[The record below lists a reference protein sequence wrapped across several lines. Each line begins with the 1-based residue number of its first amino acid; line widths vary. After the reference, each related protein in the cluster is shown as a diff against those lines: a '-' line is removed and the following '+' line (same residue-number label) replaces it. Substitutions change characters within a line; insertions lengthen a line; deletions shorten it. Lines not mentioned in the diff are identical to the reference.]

1 MQIFVKSVG
10 GAMMALQVAAHT
22 TVAEVKAALAEQCGD
37 EAAAVHLVAATQLLE
52 DGATLGDYA
61 LAAESTVYAVLAVDG
76 GKKKKKKKKI
86 FKGPKKH
93 AHRHKNVAMRV
104 LKYYKV
110 EGDGGDAEYKVTHL
124 RTECPHPDCGAG
136 VFMAQ
141 HKDRQTCGKCSLTY
155 VAQKK

>member
-1 MQIFVKSVG
+1 MQIFVKSPAGRTFVLQAAASQSIESLK
-10 GAMMALQVAAHT
+10 AMI
-22 TVAEVKAALAEQCGD
+22 
-37 EAAAVHLVAATQLLE
+37 EAAEGIPACAQNLVTDKLLLE
-52 DGATLGDYA
+52 GATLGDYGIQ
-61 LAAESTVYAVLAVDG
+61 AEATINVVLAVDG

-93 AHRHKNVAMRV
+93 AHRHKNVSMRV

-110 EGDGGDAEYKVTHL
+110 EGDGADAEYKVTHL
-124 RTECPHPDCGAG
+124 RIECPHPDCGAG

-141 HKDRQTCGKCSLTY
+141 HKDRQTCGKCALTY

>member
-1 MQIFVKSVG
+1 MQIFVKAVNG
-10 GAMMALQVAAHT
+10 CTLALQVSAST
-22 TVAEVKAALAEQCGD
+22 TVADVKCALATACGD
-37 EAAAVHLVAATQLLE
+37 ASAVHLVTATTLLAE
-52 DGATLGDYA
+52 GATLGDYA
-61 LAAESTVYAVLAVDG
+61 LAAESTIYAVLPVDG

>member
-1 MQIFVKSVG
+1 MQIFVKTLS
-10 GAMMALQVAAHT
+10 GATLALQVAAST
-22 TVAEVKAALAEQCGD
+22 TVADVKAMLGCEMGVHFVTASQLLAEGSS
-37 EAAAVHLVAATQLLE
+37 
-52 DGATLGDYA
+52 TLGEYGIE
-61 LAAESTVYAVLAVDG
+61 AEATIHVVLPVDG

-93 AHRHKNVAMRV
+93 AHRHKNVSMRV
-104 LKYYKV
+104 LKYFKV
-110 EGDGGDAEYKVTHL
+110 DGDGQATEYKVTHL

-155 VAQKK
+155 VTQKK

>member
-1 MQIFVKSVG
+1 MQIFVKSPAGQTFALEVSASASIESVK
-10 GAMMALQVAAHT
+10 AMIEAATGVAAS
-22 TVAEVKAALAEQCGD
+22 AC
-37 EAAAVHLVAATQLLE
+37 HLVADKMLE
-52 DGATLGDYA
+52 EGSTLGEYGIQTEA
-61 LAAESTVYAVLAVDG
+61 TIHVVLAVDG